1 MSGAIAP
8 PSVAD
13 ELANQRL
20 VLALGW
26 AGVLPMLGCVIMIEM
41 PLGATLL
48 KTYSLAIIAF
58 LSGSWW
64 STALMKRDLSRWH
77 LSQTLLASNAIVIV
91 GVSVVIFM
99 DDRSLLVL
107 GVLFGGLLWG
117 ERYYSVFS
125 KQPKY
130 YRRMRTGVTCAVI
143 VFHFIAFGLSL

>member
-1 MSGAIAP
+1 MSKGLAP
-8 PSVAD
+8 PSAAN

-26 AGVLPMLGCVIMIEM
+26 AGVVPMVGCVIMIEM
-41 PLGATLL
+41 PLATTLL

-107 GVLFGGLLWG
+107 GVLFGCLLWG